1 MGEKY
6 GEFAGM
12 PPRVR
17 GVIFDMDGLM
27 LDTERL
33 HWEAAIEVGA
43 QLGLPIDAR
52 FMTSIQG
59 VNAVGVRR
67 ALREV
72 TGSEEGVDV
81 FLERKRMRFRELLEE
96 GDEALVKPGLF
107 EILDKLAWRG
117 VSRAVATGSGRAYC
131 QGLLER
137 FGLIRHFDAIVTG
150 DMVVYAKPDPEIVRV
165 AVRELGLSAEECV
178 VLEDSPNGIT
188 AARAAGCRS
197 VMVPDMVEPGVAHGE
212 ADAVV
217 ESLNAA
223 WSVLEGWLD
232 E

>member
-1 MGEKY
+1 MGENR
-6 GEFAGM
+6 GELAVVLS
-12 PPRVR
+12 RAR

-43 QLGLPIDAR
+43 QLGVPIDAC

-59 VNAVGVRR
+59 VNAAGVRR
-67 ALREV
+67 ALRKV
-72 TGSEEGVDV
+72 TGSEEGVDA
-81 FLERKRMRFRELLEE
+81 FLERKRKRFRELLEE
-96 GDEALVKPGLF
+96 EGEGLVKPGLF
-107 EILDKLAWRG
+107 EILDKLAWHG
-117 VSRAVATGSGRAYC
+117 VACAVATGSGRAYC

-137 FGLIRHFDAIVTG
+137 FGLIRRFDAIVTG
-150 DMVVYAKPDPEIVRV
+150 DMVAFAKPDPEIVRV
-165 AVRELGLSAEECV
+165 AARELGLSAGECV
-178 VLEDSPNGIT
+178 VIEDSPNGIA

-197 VMVPDMVEPGVAHGE
+197 VMVPDMVEPDAAHAE

-217 ESLNAA
+217 GSLNAA